1 MSLKGSCLCQGIRYE
16 IETELDEIIYCH
28 CQKCRKA
35 NGTAFATNA
44 PVLIQQFKWIQGE
57 NLLKKYQSSST
68 TERCFC
74 GVCGSPI
81 ISIKS
86 DTPDF
91 YRLRMGYVRYADP
104 DATGETYFCWL

>member
-57 NLLKKYQSSST
+57 NLLKISVFINDRTLFLWCVWLANYQ
-68 TERCFC
+68 
-74 GVCGSPI
+74 
-81 ISIKS
+81 
-86 DTPDF
+86 
-91 YRLRMGYVRYADP
+91 Y
-104 DATGETYFCWL
+104 

>member
-57 NLLKKYQSSST
+57 NLLKKISVFINDRTLFLWCVWLANYQ
-68 TERCFC
+68 
-74 GVCGSPI
+74 
-81 ISIKS
+81 
-86 DTPDF
+86 
-91 YRLRMGYVRYADP
+91 Y
-104 DATGETYFCWL
+104 

>member
-57 NLLKKYQSSST
+57 NLLKNISLHQRPNAVSV
-68 TERCFC
+68 
-74 GVCGSPI
+74 VCVARQLSV
-81 ISIKS
+81 
-86 DTPDF
+86 
-91 YRLRMGYVRYADP
+91 LRVILLIFTVLELVR
-104 DATGETYFCWL
+104 